1 MSGEDKVVLNLSHLT
16 EGHYVFKLTVTD
28 AKGLTGT
35 DMVSVNVKRGTYN
48 NDPNSPS

>member
-1 MSGEDKVVLNLSHLT
+1 MILSLSHLS

-35 DMVSVNVKRGTYN
+35 DMVSVNVKRGVYN
-48 NDPNSPS
+48 NDPNNRP